1 MSRAVGRRADA
12 QTCSQTPRAAPLAA
26 CIALG
31 VAGCTTLDNAVGKI
45 PWFTTMRDQAVTR
58 PFEALPGEAAPRG
71 VPPGSV
77 PVTGHEDS
85 LDLLT
90 DLHEVAN
97 PVARTGGSLVRGR
110 RIYDTYCVAC
120 HGAQGGGDG
129 PVAGKMGYVPPLV
142 TDMTKQRTDGYIYAV
157 IRQGRGIM
165 PRYGDKIRGADRWN
179 VVNYVRRLQGAGN
192 SAQ

>member
-1 MSRAVGRRADA
+1 MSEQAHRRTAA
-12 QTCSQTPRAAPLAA
+12 QTCRPARRALAA
-26 CIALG
+26 AVLA
-31 VAGCTTLDNAVGKI
+31 VTAVGCTTLDNAVGKI
-45 PWFTTMRDQAVTR
+45 PWFTTMRDQVVTR
-58 PFEALPGEAAPRG
+58 PFEAPPGEAAPRG

-97 PVARTGGSLVRGR
+97 PVARTGESLVRGR
-110 RIYDTYCVAC
+110 RIYDTYCVVC

-165 PRYGDKIRGADRWN
+165 PRYGDKIRGADRWH
-179 VVNYVRRLQGAGN
+179 VVNYVRQLQGAGN